1 MQISIRG
8 DTRCPVMP
16 GGDRREPTMI
26 TKHRKGYLFNVDM
39 RPLMVFSKTLV
50 DNRGIGGQR
59 NAVQVN
65 DFPVDN

>member
-1 MQISIRG
+1 
-8 DTRCPVMP
+8 
-16 GGDRREPTMI
+16 MI